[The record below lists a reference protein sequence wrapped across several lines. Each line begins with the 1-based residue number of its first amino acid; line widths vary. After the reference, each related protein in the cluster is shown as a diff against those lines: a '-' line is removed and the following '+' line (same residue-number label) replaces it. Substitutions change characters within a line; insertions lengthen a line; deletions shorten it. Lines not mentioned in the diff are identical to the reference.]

1 MNYQKRNEAKT
12 VLGVQD
18 IEISI
23 NHGTNHV
30 WVDNG
35 IRLEGVRNEI
45 KKDQDCSQ
53 S

>member
-30 WVDNG
+30 RVDNG
-35 IRLEGVRNEI
+35 IRLEGVDNNQIRRN
-45 KKDQDCSQ
+45 
-53 S
+53 